1 MKNLQIATAMIELGA
16 GLTLLCCPSAAVALL
31 VGVAVE
37 EPAALTVA
45 RVCGAGLLTLGVAC
59 WLARGDTQSRA
70 ANGLVAAMLVY
81 DVAVAAIL
89 AFAAIGN
96 GLYGIALWPAVILHA
111 VMSVWCVAWLRHSS
125 LKLSLLE
132 SKS

>member
-1 MKNLQIATAMIELGA
+1 MKMLQITSAMIELGA
-16 GLTLLCCPSAAVALL
+16 GLALLSYPSVAVALL
-31 VGVAVE
+31 VGAPLE
-37 EPAALTVA
+37 GPAGLTAA
-45 RVCGAGLLTLGVAC
+45 RVCGAALLTLAVAC

-70 ANGLVAAMLVY
+70 ANGLVAAMLFY

-96 GLYGIALWPAVILHA
+96 GLYGVALWPAVALHTA
-111 VMSVWCVAWLRHSS
+111 MSVWCVACLRHSS

-132 SKS
+132 IKL